1 MKSRTDVE
9 HLVVQYLPMVRSL
22 AWSIAR
28 KFPQSCQVDDL
39 VGEGVLALVE
49 CTARFDSERGTTFGA
64 FARPRAHGAMWD
76 HVQHQCGW
84 LSRKQKFAEDLMSE
98 HSGPECKVT
107 DAYLV
112 SQDLREFISK
122 MPRRYRM
129 VLEEDLH
136 EDVEPVTKHFGV
148 SRKTVLRWKQDA
160 IATLQSQMSAA

>member
-1 MKSRTDVE
+1 MNSSTDVE

-39 VGEGVLALVE
+39 IGEGLLALVE
-49 CTARFDSERGTTFGA
+49 STARFEPERGTTFGA
-64 FARPRAHGAMWD
+64 FARPRARGAMWD

-84 LSRKQKFAEDLMSE
+84 LSRKQRYADDLMSE
-98 HSGPECKVT
+98 QACPDCRATE
-107 DAYLV
+107 DYLV
-112 SQDLREFISK
+112 RQDLRAHVAK
-122 MPRRYRM
+122 MPRRHRM

-136 EDVEPVTKHFGV
+136 EGMESVTQHFGV